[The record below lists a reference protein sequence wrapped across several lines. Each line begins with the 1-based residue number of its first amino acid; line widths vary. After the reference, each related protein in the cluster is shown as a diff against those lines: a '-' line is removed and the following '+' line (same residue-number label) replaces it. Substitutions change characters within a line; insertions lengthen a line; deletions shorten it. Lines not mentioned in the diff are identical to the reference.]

1 VSSERAVKS
10 LDKSPYPEFFP
21 VRQNFQQ
28 HAIVDIPAA
37 VGSTVQQSP
46 LTQIQSGQRVAIAVG
61 SRGIAN
67 LKTIV
72 ACVVEQVRDRG
83 GRPVIVP
90 AMGSHGGATA
100 EGQAAVLASYGVTPE
115 HMGCPVEASMD
126 TVLIGTT
133 ADGVDVHFDRVA
145 SEADHVVV
153 VNRIKPHT
161 RLAGMY
167 ESGLIK
173 MLMIGLG
180 KHRGA
185 YLYHQVFPNYDHRLE
200 LLAPEIVSMIVE
212 SVSIIAGIAIVED
225 AFENTSH
232 VEAVA
237 SPDFLTR
244 EPELLELARSR
255 MPRLP
260 FDHADLLIVD
270 QIGKEIS
277 GCGMDTN
284 VIGRKTNDRSAAPD
298 EFPKI
303 RQIYVR
309 SLTEKTAGNGCGVGI
324 ADYGHRRMVNAINE
338 EVTRINCVTSA
349 HVTAGAIPITFDS
362 DRDVLD
368 AVVSQTQAA
377 RRSDLNWLWIRDTL
391 QLSEIA
397 CSRSYWEAA
406 CQRSDLE
413 LLGEPAPLRFD
424 NSGDFATHLF
434 S

>member
-1 VSSERAVKS
+1 VTSENA
-10 LDKSPYPEFFP
+10 SPYPEFFP
-21 VRQNFQQ
+21 VRQNFQKHALHDIP
-28 HAIVDIPAA
+28 HAIAA
-37 VGSTVQQSP
+37 TVEQSP
-46 LTQIQSGQRVAIAVG
+46 LAEIQRGKRVAIAVG

-67 LKTIV
+67 LNTII
-72 ACVVEQVRDRG
+72 ASVVQQVKDRG

-90 AMGSHGGATA
+90 AMGSHGGATV
-100 EGQAAVLASYGVTPE
+100 EGQTAVLASYGITSE
-115 HMGCPVEASMD
+115 QMGCPIDASMD
-126 TVLIGTT
+126 TVLVGTT
-133 ADGVDVHFDRVA
+133 MDGVDVHFDRVA

-161 RLAGMY
+161 RLAGKY
-167 ESGLIK
+167 ESGLVK

-185 YLYHQVFPNYDHRLE
+185 YLYHQVFPDYDHRLE
-200 LLAPEIVSMIVE
+200 LLAPEIVSMIVQR
-212 SVSIIAGIAIVED
+212 VPIIAGIAIVED

-232 VEAVA
+232 IEAVA
-237 SPDFLTR
+237 SSDFLTR
-244 EPELLELARSR
+244 EPELLKMARER

-284 VIGRKTNDRSAAPD
+284 VIGRKVNDRCAAPD

-324 ADYGHRRMVNAINE
+324 ADYGHRKVANALDE
-338 EVTRINCVTSA
+338 KVTRINCVTSA

-362 DRDVLD
+362 DQEVLD
-368 AVVSQTQAA
+368 AVVSQTQIG
-377 RRSDLNWLWIRDTL
+377 RRSGLNWLWIRDTL

-406 CQRSDLE
+406 SERSDLE
-413 LLGEPAPLRFD
+413 RLGEPRPLCFD
-424 NSGDFATHLF
+424 DEGNLTSRLF

>member
-1 VSSERAVKS
+1 VTSES
-10 LDKSPYPEFFP
+10 TSPYPEFFP
-21 VRQNFQQ
+21 VRQNFQK
-28 HAIVDIPAA
+28 HAINDIPAA
-37 VGSTVQQSP
+37 IAETVEQSP
-46 LTQIQSGQRVAIAVG
+46 LSEIKTGQRVAIAVG

-67 LKTIV
+67 LSTIIST
-72 ACVVEQVRDRG
+72 VVQLVSDRG

-90 AMGSHGGATA
+90 AMGSHGGATS
-100 EGQAAVLASYGVTPE
+100 EGQKAVLASYGISSDQ
-115 HMGCPVEASMD
+115 MGCPVDASME
-126 TVLIGTT
+126 TVLVGTT
-133 ADGVDVHFDRVA
+133 SDGVDVHFDRVA

-153 VNRIKPHT
+153 VNRVKPHT
-161 RLAGMY
+161 RLAGKY
-167 ESGLIK
+167 ESGLVK

-185 YLYHQVFPNYDHRLE
+185 YLYHQVFPDYDHRLE
-200 LLAPEIVSMIVE
+200 LLAPEIVSMIVQQ
-212 SVSIIAGIAIVED
+212 VPIIAGIAIVED

-232 VEAVA
+232 IEAIAA
-237 SPDFLTR
+237 SEFLSR
-244 EPELLELARSR
+244 EPELLEMARNR

-324 ADYGHRRMVNAINE
+324 ADYGHRKVVNALNE

-362 DRDVLD
+362 DQEVLD
-368 AVVSQTQAA
+368 AVVSQTQAT
-377 RRSDLNWLWIRDTL
+377 RRADLNWLWIRDTL
-391 QLSEIA
+391 QLSELA

-406 CQRSDLE
+406 IQRADLE
-413 LLGEPAPLRFD
+413 LLGEPSPLCFD
-424 NSGDFATHLF
+424 DSGNLASRLF
-434 S
+434 T

>member
-1 VSSERAVKS
+1 VRSEKAVNTENQ
-10 LDKSPYPEFFP
+10 SPYPEFFP
-21 VRQNFQQ
+21 VRQNFEQ
-28 HAIVDIPAA
+28 HALADIPAA
-37 VGSTVQQSP
+37 INATVQQSP
-46 LTQIQSGQRVAIAVG
+46 MVQIQAGQRVAIAVG

-67 LKTIV
+67 LKAIV
-72 ACVVEQVRDRG
+72 ASVIQQVSDRG
-83 GRPVIVP
+83 GQPVIVP

-100 EGQAAVLASYGVTPE
+100 DGQAAVLASYGITADQ
-115 HMGCPVEASMD
+115 MGCPVEASME

-133 ADGVDVHFDRVA
+133 SDGLDVHFDRVA

-161 RLAGMY
+161 RLAGRY

-185 YLYHQVFPNYDHRLE
+185 YLYHQVFPEYDHRLE
-200 LLAPEIVSMIVE
+200 LLAPEIVSMILE

-225 AFENTSH
+225 AYENTSH
-232 VEAVA
+232 IEAVA
-237 SPDFLTR
+237 SADFLRR

-298 EFPKI
+298 ELPKI

-324 ADYGHRRMVNAINE
+324 AEYGHRKMVNAINE

-362 DRDVLD
+362 DREVLD
-368 AVVSQTQAA
+368 AVVSQIPAD
-377 RRSDLNWLWIRDTL
+377 RRSELNWLWIRDTL

-397 CSRSYWEAA
+397 CSRSYWEVASE
-406 CQRSDLE
+406 RSDLE
-413 LLGEPAPLRFD
+413 LLAEPAPLRFD
-424 NSGDFATHLF
+424 SSGDFASRLF

>member
-1 VSSERAVKS
+1 MQQT
-10 LDKSPYPEFFP
+10 SPYPDFFP
-21 VRQNFQQ
+21 VRQNFEQ
-28 HAIVDIPAA
+28 HALADIESAMSSA
-37 VGSTVQQSP
+37 ISVSP
-46 LTQIQSGQRVAIAVG
+46 LTAIQPGQRVAIAVG

-67 LKTIV
+67 LARIV
-72 ACVVEQVRDRG
+72 ACVVQQVTNRG
-83 GRPVIVP
+83 GQPVIVP

-100 EGQAAVLASYGVTPE
+100 EGQRAVLASYGVTSAQ
-115 HMGCPVEASMD
+115 MGCPVESSME

-133 ADGVDVHFDRVA
+133 SDGVDIHFDRVA

-153 VNRIKPHT
+153 VNRVKPHT
-161 RLAGMY
+161 RLAGRY

-180 KHRGA
+180 KHSGA
-185 YLYHQVFPNYDHRLE
+185 SLYHQVFPDYDHRLE
-200 LLAPEIVSMIVE
+200 LLAADIVSMIMQR
-212 SVSIIAGIAIVED
+212 VSILAGIAIVED
-225 AFENTSH
+225 AFENTSLIE
-232 VEAVA
+232 VVA
-237 SPDFLTR
+237 AEDILDR
-244 EPELLELARSR
+244 EPELLDLARQR

-284 VIGRKTNDRSAAPD
+284 VIGRKTNDRVAAPD

-324 ADYGHRRMVNAINE
+324 ADYGHRRVVDALNE

-349 HVTAGAIPITFDS
+349 HATAGAIPITFDS

-368 AVVSQTQAA
+368 AVVSQTAVG
-377 RRSDLNWLWIRDTL
+377 RRTALKWLWIRNTM
-391 QLSEIA
+391 QLSRIA
-397 CSRSYWEAA
+397 CSRSYWDAA
-406 CQRSDLE
+406 VQRADLE
-413 LLGEPAPLRFD
+413 TFEEPAALRFD
-424 NSGDFATHLF
+424 DSGDLLNDFF

>member
-1 VSSERAVKS
+1 MTSES
-10 LDKSPYPEFFP
+10 TSPYPEFFP
-21 VRQNFQQ
+21 VRQNFQK
-28 HAIVDIPAA
+28 HAINDIPAA
-37 VGSTVQQSP
+37 IAETVEQSP
-46 LTQIQSGQRVAIAVG
+46 LSEIKTGQRVAIAVG

-67 LKTIV
+67 LSTIIST
-72 ACVVEQVRDRG
+72 VVQLVSDRG

-90 AMGSHGGATA
+90 AMGSHGGATS
-100 EGQAAVLASYGVTPE
+100 EGQKAVLASYGISSDQ
-115 HMGCPVEASMD
+115 MGCPVDASME
-126 TVLIGTT
+126 TVLVGTT
-133 ADGVDVHFDRVA
+133 SDGVDVHFDRVA

-153 VNRIKPHT
+153 VNRVKPHT
-161 RLAGMY
+161 RLAGKY
-167 ESGLIK
+167 ESGLVK

-185 YLYHQVFPNYDHRLE
+185 YLYHQVFPDYDHRLE
-200 LLAPEIVSMIVE
+200 LLAPEIVSMIVQQ
-212 SVSIIAGIAIVED
+212 VPIIAGIAIVED

-232 VEAVA
+232 IEAIAA
-237 SPDFLTR
+237 SEFLSR
-244 EPELLELARSR
+244 EPELLEMARNR

-324 ADYGHRRMVNAINE
+324 ADYGHRKVVNALNE

-362 DRDVLD
+362 DQEVLD
-368 AVVSQTQAA
+368 AVVSQTQAT
-377 RRSDLNWLWIRDTL
+377 RRADLNWLWIRDTL
-391 QLSEIA
+391 QLSELA

-406 CQRSDLE
+406 IQRADLE
-413 LLGEPAPLRFD
+413 LLGEPSPLCFD
-424 NSGDFATHLF
+424 DSGNLASRLF
-434 S
+434 T

>member
-1 VSSERAVKS
+1 MTSES
-10 LDKSPYPEFFP
+10 TSPYPEFFP
-21 VRQNFQQ
+21 VRQNFQK
-28 HAIVDIPAA
+28 HAINDIPAA
-37 VGSTVQQSP
+37 IAETVEQSP
-46 LTQIQSGQRVAIAVG
+46 LSEIKTGQRVAIAVG

-67 LKTIV
+67 LSTIIST
-72 ACVVEQVRDRG
+72 VVQLVSDRG

-90 AMGSHGGATA
+90 AMGSHGGATS
-100 EGQAAVLASYGVTPE
+100 EGQKAVLASYGISSDQ
-115 HMGCPVEASMD
+115 MGCPVDASME
-126 TVLIGTT
+126 TVLVGTT
-133 ADGVDVHFDRVA
+133 SDGVDVHFDRVA

-153 VNRIKPHT
+153 VNRVKPHT
-161 RLAGMY
+161 RLAGKY
-167 ESGLIK
+167 ESGLVK

-185 YLYHQVFPNYDHRLE
+185 YLYHQVFPDYDHRLE
-200 LLAPEIVSMIVE
+200 LLAPEIVSMIVQQ
-212 SVSIIAGIAIVED
+212 VPIIAGIAIVED

-232 VEAVA
+232 IEAIAA
-237 SPDFLTR
+237 SEFLSR
-244 EPELLELARSR
+244 EPELLEMARNR

-324 ADYGHRRMVNAINE
+324 ADYGHRKVVNALNE

-362 DRDVLD
+362 DQEVLD
-368 AVVSQTQAA
+368 AVVSQTQAT

-391 QLSEIA
+391 QLSELA

-406 CQRSDLE
+406 IQRADLE
-413 LLGEPAPLRFD
+413 LLGEPSPLCFD
-424 NSGDFATHLF
+424 DSGNLASRLF
-434 S
+434 T

>member
-1 VSSERAVKS
+1 MTSES
-10 LDKSPYPEFFP
+10 TSPYPEFFP
-21 VRQNFQQ
+21 VRQNFQK
-28 HAIVDIPAA
+28 HAINDIPAA
-37 VGSTVQQSP
+37 IAETVEQSP
-46 LTQIQSGQRVAIAVG
+46 LSEIKTGQRVAIAVG

-67 LKTIV
+67 LGTIIST
-72 ACVVEQVRDRG
+72 VVQLVSDRG

-90 AMGSHGGATA
+90 AMGSHGGATS
-100 EGQAAVLASYGVTPE
+100 EGQKAVLASYGISSDQ
-115 HMGCPVEASMD
+115 MGCPVDASME
-126 TVLIGTT
+126 TVLVGTT
-133 ADGVDVHFDRVA
+133 SDGVDVHFDRVA

-153 VNRIKPHT
+153 VNRVKPHT
-161 RLAGMY
+161 RLAGKY
-167 ESGLIK
+167 ESGLVK

-185 YLYHQVFPNYDHRLE
+185 YLYHQVFPDYDHRLE
-200 LLAPEIVSMIVE
+200 LLAPEIVSMIVQQ
-212 SVSIIAGIAIVED
+212 VPIIAGIAIVED

-232 VEAVA
+232 IEAIAA
-237 SPDFLTR
+237 SEFLSR
-244 EPELLELARSR
+244 EPELLEMARNR

-324 ADYGHRRMVNAINE
+324 ADYGHRKVVNALNE

-362 DRDVLD
+362 DQEVLD
-368 AVVSQTQAA
+368 AVVSQTQAT
-377 RRSDLNWLWIRDTL
+377 RRADLNWLWIRDTL
-391 QLSEIA
+391 QLSELA

-406 CQRSDLE
+406 IQRADLE
-413 LLGEPAPLRFD
+413 LLGEPSPLCFD
-424 NSGDFATHLF
+424 DSGNLASRLF
-434 S
+434 T